1 MSGINLRKFLI
12 ISLVLHIV
20 LLFLASA
27 FLVES
32 IEEFT
37 RPRPIEVG
45 IVATYTNPT
54 EGTNSLQSS
63 PKELPKPVKKVEK
76 PVVLVKGKREIQ
88 KKKEIAKKVDEPVA
102 GQSETNPTRNEMF
115 GSVEKIEDT
124 EVTSISEQVT
134 EYISGQDS
142 QNSDELAYPDYKINP
157 KPSYPMIARRKG
169 YEGVVLLKVWVLEN
183 GKVGKIE
190 LQKSSNYEM
199 LDKSA
204 MKAVEN
210 WIFIPGKKGGE
221 PVPSWVTVPIKF
233 QLSGSG

>member
-1 MSGINLRKFLI
+1 MSGINLRKFII
-12 ISLVLHIV
+12 ISAVLHIV
-20 LLFLASA
+20 LLSLASA

-45 IVATYTNPT
+45 IVATYTNPS
-54 EGTNSLQSS
+54 EKTNSLES
-63 PKELPKPVKKVEK
+63 PKELSKPVKKVEK
-76 PVVLVKGKREIQ
+76 PVIRVKEKRETQ
-88 KKKEIAKKVDEPVA
+88 KKKERAKKANETVVEQ
-102 GQSETNPTRNEMF
+102 GETNPPRNEMF
-115 GSVEKIEDT
+115 ESIEKIENT
-124 EVTSISEQVT
+124 AVTSLSEQVT
-134 EYISGQDS
+134 EYISGQES
-142 QNSDELAYPDYKINP
+142 QKSDELAYPDYKINP
-157 KPSYPMIARRKG
+157 KPNYPMIARRKG

-190 LQKSSNYEM
+190 LQKSSSHEM

-221 PVPSWVTVPIKF
+221 PIPSWVTVPIKF